1 MGDAGIFKNY
11 VCGTPH
17 DDKVFLPREF
27 LNVLTLVKEDGVR
40 GGQTVEAVKVCGEE
54 THAVCLAN
62 HVEALNDVLIRACL
76 ALCLQA
82 LQHVL
87 KDGRIVVVDVQI
99 VRELETDLCT
109 AAAVGAADTN
119 HKVVILR
126 EGLCAGH
133 EGV

>member
-1 MGDAGIFKNY
+1 MGNAGIFKNH

-27 LNVLTLVKEDGVR
+27 LNVLTLVKENGVC
-40 GGQTVEAVKVCGEE
+40 GGQTVEAVKVRGKEIH
-54 THAVCLAN
+54 TVRVTN
-62 HVEALNDVLIRACL
+62 FVKALNDVLVRTCL

-82 LQHVL
+82 LQHIL
-87 KDGRIVVVDVQI
+87 KDGCVVVVDVQI
-99 VRELETDLCT
+99 VRELEADFRA

-126 EGLCAGH
+126 EGLCTGH